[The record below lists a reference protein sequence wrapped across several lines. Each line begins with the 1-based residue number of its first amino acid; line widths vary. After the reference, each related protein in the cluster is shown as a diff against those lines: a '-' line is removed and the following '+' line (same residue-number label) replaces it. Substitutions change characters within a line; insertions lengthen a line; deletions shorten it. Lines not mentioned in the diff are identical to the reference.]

1 MTASRDLETIR
12 RAAKLACK
20 LVAEIG
26 EKNIDRNH
34 NEVGKLL
41 ESLLTRAR
49 GAPQLLS
56 TWGAAPFLIFYASKA
71 VGADAWT
78 LRYVAQRAACSSSNN
93 CVADTCPRKI
103 DSTELGYA
111 LYLAALIAYHC
122 ESGIITCMDIVSSLC
137 SFQLLV
143 DRLIEEYLESRKQ
156 YRLLYVVEHL
166 SRLITIYAEPIL
178 NKTERSGNGKHVI
191 EMCYEIAG
199 GNP

>member
-26 EKNIDRNH
+26 EKTIDKNYNKVR
-34 NEVGKLL
+34 KLL

-78 LRYVAQRAACSSSNN
+78 LRYVAQRAACSNS
-93 CVADTCPRKI
+93 CIVDACPRKI

-122 ESGIITCMDIVSSLC
+122 ETRIITCTDIASSLC

-143 DRLIEEYLESRKQ
+143 DKLVEEYLESRKQ

-178 NKTERSGNGKHVI
+178 NRTERTDNEKHVI
-191 EMCYEIAG
+191 EMCNEIAG